1 MRTLWAKLQLT
12 VLIWKGGKAMNQ
24 IFIDMY
30 VSLIIAK
37 RRKGTQVPAHFK
49 DQVIADLGAIGLDE
63 NGDPVNEVK

>member
-1 MRTLWAKLQLT
+1 
-12 VLIWKGGKAMNQ
+12 MNQ

-37 RRKGTQVPAHFK
+37 RRKGTQVPTHFK